1 MMTQMILC
9 LWTWWSLQGWK
20 ASQAIIVLAV
30 KLNQQHATVA
40 KIKVSLCSF
49 SYTFHGQISAKATI
63 VASIL
68 QDEKEEKDSYQA
80 GSYSVCKPEAL
91 KKFLEA
97 PSQSI
102 NRNLPDFLEA
112 TNQTFNE
119 NLASEKC
126 DFKIMDAESK

>member
-1 MMTQMILC
+1 M
-9 LWTWWSLQGWK
+9 
-20 ASQAIIVLAV
+20 IIVLAV

-40 KIKVSLCSF
+40 KIKVSSCSF
-49 SYTFHGQISAKATI
+49 SSTFHGQISAKATI

-68 QDEKEEKDSYQA
+68 QDEKEEKDTYQA